1 MSRGITDLL
10 TDRQLQLLDR
20 LVLQSRYVVE
30 GSLAGRHRS
39 PLKGASSE
47 FSEHRSYI
55 QGDDPRNID
64 WKVLGR
70 TDRYYVR
77 RFEDET
83 ILRVYFVV
91 DRSASMGYGS
101 GSLTKYEYACRLAAA
116 LAYVTVKDR
125 DAVGLYLYSSET
137 NAVLPAKNSMSH
149 LNSFVRTLVQQQ
161 PGSKTETAPTL
172 HQIARSIRRRAL
184 IVILSDLFDDEG
196 DLVRAL
202 AHFRKQRHDV
212 MVLHTLDP
220 RELDLGFPK
229 GGRFQDPE
237 TGEEMVTDPRAISDA
252 YREVFG
258 EFLEQQR
265 RHCRELNID
274 YRLVQTSEEPEKFVR
289 AYLEERRR
297 YA

>member
-1 MSRGITDLL
+1 MSRGLTELL
-10 TDRQLQLLDR
+10 TDRQLRLLDR
-20 LVLQSRYVVE
+20 LVLQSRHVVE

-47 FSEHRSYI
+47 FSEHRAYI

-83 ILRVYFVV
+83 LLRVYFVV
-91 DRSASMGYGS
+91 DGSASMGYGS
-101 GSLTKYEYACRLAAA
+101 GTLTKYNYACRLAAA

-137 NAVLPAKNSMSH
+137 HAVLPAKNSMSH
-149 LNSFVRTLVQQQ
+149 LNSFVHTLMERE
-161 PGSKTETAPTL
+161 PASKTSTAPTL
-172 HQIARSIRRRAL
+172 HQIAGTIRRRAL
-184 IVILSDLFDDEG
+184 IIILSDLFDDEG
-196 DLVRAL
+196 DLSRAL

-212 MVLHTLDP
+212 IVLHTLDP
-220 RELDLGFPK
+220 RELDLEFPK

-237 TGEEMVTDPRAISDA
+237 TGEEIVTDPRAIADA

-265 RHCRELNID
+265 RHCRDLNID
-274 YRLVQTSEEPEKFVR
+274 YRLVQTSDAPEKFVR
-289 AYLEERRR
+289 AYLNERRR